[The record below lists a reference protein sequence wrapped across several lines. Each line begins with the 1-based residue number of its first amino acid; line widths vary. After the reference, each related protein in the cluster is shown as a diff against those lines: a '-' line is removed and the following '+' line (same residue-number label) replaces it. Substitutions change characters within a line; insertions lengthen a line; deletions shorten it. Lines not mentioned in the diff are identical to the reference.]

1 MDQLK
6 NNLSVEQKFSHKVFS
21 DRVQSLSQE
30 QAQDLLVQ
38 MHQQMLIKDNLY
50 KELFFS
56 QEKEIIDSLFEVKE
70 N

>member
-6 NNLSVEQKFSHKVFS
+6 DNLSVEQKFSHRIFS

-30 QAQDLLVQ
+30 QAQKLLVQ

-50 KELFFS
+50 KELFFN
-56 QEKEIIDSLFEVKE
+56 QEKEIVDSMFKVGK

>member
-1 MDQLK
+1 MDQLES
-6 NNLSVEQKFSHKVFS
+6 NLSVEQKFSHRIFS

-30 QAQDLLVQ
+30 QAQKLLVQ

-50 KELFFS
+50 KELFFN
-56 QEKEIIDSLFEVKE
+56 QEKEIVDSMFKVEK

>member
-6 NNLSVEQKFSHKVFS
+6 DNLSVEQKFSHRIFS

-30 QAQDLLVQ
+30 QAQKLLVQ

-50 KELFFS
+50 KELFFN
-56 QEKEIIDSLFEVKE
+56 QEKEIVDSMFKVEK